1 MSSGSWRAGVPAP
14 YSLVPTVAKD
24 CEMDIML
31 REATDR
37 DGDAVAAVIARC
49 FADYP
54 GIVFDR
60 AAEFPELDAI
70 ASHFAA
76 GGGRIWVAE
85 LGGRVV
91 GSFAIAVSDEPGV
104 MELHKVYLLP
114 ELRGRGLARRMLGR
128 ALDFAAACGAV
139 EIKLWTDT
147 RFDAGH
153 RFYEANGFVRQP
165 GIRTLNDLSNSR
177 EYAYRRPV
185 AALAA

>member
-1 MSSGSWRAGVPAP
+1 
-14 YSLVPTVAKD
+14 
-24 CEMDIML
+24 MDIVM
-31 REATDR
+31 REATDS

-70 ASHFAA
+70 ASHFVA
-76 GGGRIWVAE
+76 GGGRMWLAE
-85 LGGRVV
+85 RDGCVV
-91 GSFAIAVSDEPGV
+91 GSLAIATSDEPQV

-114 ELRGRGLARRMLGR
+114 EMRGRGLARRMLQR
-128 ALDFAAACGAV
+128 ALDFAASHGAV
-139 EIKLWTDT
+139 EIKLWTDS

-165 GIRTLNDLSNSR
+165 GTRTLGDLSNSL
-177 EYAYRRPV
+177 EYAYRRSL